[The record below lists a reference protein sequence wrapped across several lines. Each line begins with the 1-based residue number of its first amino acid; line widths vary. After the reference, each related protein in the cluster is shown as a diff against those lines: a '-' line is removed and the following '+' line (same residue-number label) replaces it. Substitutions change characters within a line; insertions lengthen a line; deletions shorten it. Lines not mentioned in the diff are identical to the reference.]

1 MSLIA
6 ICIAAV
12 SAADLTFAKM
22 GLGVWVGS
30 SPLCQNGQE
39 VPDEETLW
47 HTILSIK

>member
-6 ICIAAV
+6 IFIAAV
-12 SAADLTFAKM
+12 LAVDLTCAEM

-30 SPLCQNGQE
+30 SPLCQQGQE

-47 HTILSIK
+47 HTILSIS